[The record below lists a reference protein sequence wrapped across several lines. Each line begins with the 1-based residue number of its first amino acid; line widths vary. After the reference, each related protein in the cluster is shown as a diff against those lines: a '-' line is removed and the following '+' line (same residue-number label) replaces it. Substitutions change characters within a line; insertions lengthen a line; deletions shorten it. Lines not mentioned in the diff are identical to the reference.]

1 MVAASPEKKTDATC
15 GKKRKSSPDYAS
27 WAARLLAEC
36 EASAGDAASKLPAGL
51 YVVAVPIGNLGDI
64 TLRALQTLAGC
75 DAVACEDTR
84 VTGGLLH
91 RYGIKQKLISYHDHN
106 ALGRQPE
113 LLARLAA
120 GEAVALV
127 SDAGTPLIS
136 DPGYKLVQACRA
148 AGYPVTALPGA
159 SALLTALAC
168 GGLPT
173 DQFLFAGFL
182 PSKPTAREK
191 ALLALKSI
199 PATLV
204 FYEAPPRLDA
214 TLAAMAKIFGAER
227 PAAVARELTKL
238 YETVETGTLAEL
250 AARFHTEKTPKGEIV
265 LMIAPP
271 APTQAEAPPLDALLR
286 EALRTHSLRDAVA
299 AVSAATGIKKSEV
312 YQRALGVG
320 GEKTK

>member
-1 MVAASPEKKTDATC
+1 MVAESC

-27 WAARLLAEC
+27 LAARLLADC

-91 RYGIKQKLISYHDHN
+91 RYGIRQKLISYHDHN
-106 ALGRQPE
+106 AQARQPE

-168 GGLPT
+168 AGLPT

-182 PSKPTAREK
+182 PSKPTARDK
-191 ALLALKSI
+191 ALLALKNIS
-199 PATLV
+199 ATLI

-214 TLAAMAKIFGAER
+214 TLSAMAKILGAER
-227 PAAVARELTKL
+227 QATVARELTKL
-238 YETVETGTLAEL
+238 YETVETGALGEL
-250 AARFHTEKTPKGEIV
+250 AKLFRESETPKGEIV
-265 LMIAPP
+265 ILLAPP
-271 APTQAEAPPLDALLR
+271 PATPTEAPPLDAMLNA
-286 EALRTHSLRDAVA
+286 ALQTQSLRDAVA

-312 YQRALGVG
+312 YQRALALG
-320 GEKTK
+320 GKGAQS